1 MCNSVFKSILGRLFY
16 DSNGR
21 LSLFKVS
28 AILGVSIIC
37 FVNNQAFAS
46 FITGLVVF
54 GFILYI
60 ISPIVSGLVSSIVG
74 SGSGSSESIEG

>member
-1 MCNSVFKSILGRLFY
+1 MNSVFKSILGRLFY

-21 LSLFKVS
+21 LSLIRVS
-28 AILGVSIIC
+28 IIFGVSIIC

-60 ISPIVSGLVSSIVG
+60 ISPIISGLVSGIIG
-74 SGSGSSESIEG
+74 SGDNGTIEG

>member
-1 MCNSVFKSILGRLFY
+1 MCDSVFRSILGRLFY

-37 FVNNQAFAS
+37 FVYNSTFAS
-46 FITGLVVF
+46 FITGLVIF

-60 ISPIVSGLVSSIVG
+60 ISPILVGLVNSVVG
-74 SGSGSSESIEG
+74 SGSGDSEPIEG

>member
-1 MCNSVFKSILGRLFY
+1 MNALFKSILGRLFY
-16 DSNGR
+16 DSKGR

-28 AILGVSIIC
+28 IILGVSIIC

-60 ISPIVSGLVSSIVG
+60 ISPILVGLVSSIVG
-74 SGSGSSESIEG
+74 SSSGSEPIEG

>member
-1 MCNSVFKSILGRLFY
+1 MNALFKSVLGRLFY

-21 LSLFKVS
+21 LSLIRISIIF
-28 AILGVSIIC
+28 GVSIIC
-37 FVNNQAFAS
+37 FVNNSTFAS

-60 ISPIVSGLVSSIVG
+60 ISPIISGLVSSIVG
-74 SGSGSSESIEG
+74 SGSGDSEPIEG

>member
-1 MCNSVFKSILGRLFY
+1 MNVLFKSVLGRLFY

-21 LSLFKVS
+21 LSLIRVS
-28 AILGVSIIC
+28 IIFGVSIIC
-37 FVNNQAFAS
+37 FVNNSTFAS

-60 ISPIVSGLVSSIVG
+60 ISPIISGLVSSIVG
-74 SGSGSSESIEG
+74 SGSGDSEPIEG

>member
-1 MCNSVFKSILGRLFY
+1 MNMVLKSVLGRLFY

-21 LSLFKVS
+21 LSLIRVS
-28 AILGVSIIC
+28 IIFGVSIIC
-37 FVNNQAFAS
+37 FVNNSTFAS

-60 ISPIVSGLVSSIVG
+60 ISPIISGLVSSIVG
-74 SGSGSSESIEG
+74 SGSGDSEPIEG

>member
-16 DSNGR
+16 DSNSR
-21 LSLFKVS
+21 LSLIRVS
-28 AILGVSIIC
+28 LILGVSIIC
-37 FVNNQAFAS
+37 FVYNQAFAS

-60 ISPIVSGLVSSIVG
+60 ISPILVGLVNSIVG
-74 SGSGSSESIEG
+74 SGSGSESIEG

>member
-1 MCNSVFKSILGRLFY
+1 MNSVFIGGTTMFKSILGRLFY

-37 FVNNQAFAS
+37 FVYNQAFAS

-60 ISPIVSGLVSSIVG
+60 ISPIITGIITSIASGDS
-74 SGSGSSESIEG
+74 

>member
-1 MCNSVFKSILGRLFY
+1 MNSLLKSVLGRLFY

-21 LSLFKVS
+21 LSLIRVS

-60 ISPIVSGLVSSIVG
+60 ISPIVSGLISGIIG
-74 SGSGSSESIEG
+74 SGSGSNEPIEG

>member
-1 MCNSVFKSILGRLFY
+1 MNSLLKSVLGRLFY

-21 LSLFKVS
+21 LSLIRVS
-28 AILGVSIIC
+28 IIFGVSIIC

-60 ISPIVSGLVSSIVG
+60 ISPIISGLVSSIVG
-74 SGSGSSESIEG
+74 SGSGSNESIEG

>member
-1 MCNSVFKSILGRLFY
+1 MNSVFKSILGRLFY
-16 DSNGR
+16 DSHGR

-28 AILGVSIIC
+28 AVLGVSIIC
-37 FVNNQAFAS
+37 FINNNTFAS

-60 ISPIVSGLVSSIVG
+60 ISPIVSGLVSAIIG
-74 SGSGSSESIEG
+74 SGNSEPIEG

>member
-1 MCNSVFKSILGRLFY
+1 MNSVFKSILGRLFY

-37 FVNNQAFAS
+37 FVYNSTFAS
-46 FITGLVVF
+46 FITGLIVF

-60 ISPIVSGLVSSIVG
+60 ISPIISGIITSIA
-74 SGSGSSESIEG
+74 SGDS

>member
-1 MCNSVFKSILGRLFY
+1 MNALFKSILGRLFY

-28 AILGVSIIC
+28 IIFGVSIIC

-60 ISPIVSGLVSSIVG
+60 ISPIIVGLVNSVVG
-74 SGSGSSESIEG
+74 SGSGDSEPIED

>member
-1 MCNSVFKSILGRLFY
+1 MNSLLKSVLGRLFY

-21 LSLFKVS
+21 LSLIRVS
-28 AILGVSIIC
+28 IIFGVSIIC
-37 FVNNQAFAS
+37 FVNNSTFAS

-60 ISPIVSGLVSSIVG
+60 ISPIVSGLISGIVG
-74 SGSGSSESIEG
+74 SGSDSSEPIEG

>member
-1 MCNSVFKSILGRLFY
+1 MDSLFKSILGRLFY
-16 DSNGR
+16 DSKGR

-28 AILGVSIIC
+28 AILGISIIC
-37 FVNNQAFAS
+37 FIHNQAFAS

-60 ISPIVSGLVSSIVG
+60 ISPIVSGLISGIIG
-74 SGSGSSESIEG
+74 SGSGSNEPIEG

>member
-1 MCNSVFKSILGRLFY
+1 MSNAFFRSILGRLFY

-37 FVNNQAFAS
+37 FVYNSTFAS

-54 GFILYI
+54 GFIVYI
-60 ISPIVSGLVSSIVG
+60 ISPILVGLVSAIVG
-74 SGSGSSESIEG
+74 SGSSEPIEG

>member
-1 MCNSVFKSILGRLFY
+1 MNSVFKSVLGRLFY

-28 AILGVSIIC
+28 AVLGISIIC

-46 FITGLVVF
+46 FITGLIVF
-54 GFILYI
+54 GFVLYI
-60 ISPIVSGLVSSIVG
+60 ISPIVSGIVSSIVG
-74 SGSGSSESIEG
+74 SGGSESIEG

>member
-1 MCNSVFKSILGRLFY
+1 MDSLFKSILGRLFY

-28 AILGVSIIC
+28 AILGISIIC

-60 ISPIVSGLVSSIVG
+60 ISPIITGLINSIVG
-74 SGSGSSESIEG
+74 SGSGDSEPIEG

>member
-1 MCNSVFKSILGRLFY
+1 MNMVLKSVLGRLFY

-60 ISPIVSGLVSSIVG
+60 ISPIISGLVSSIVG
-74 SGSGSSESIEG
+74 SGSGSNEPIEG

>member
-1 MCNSVFKSILGRLFY
+1 MNALFKSILGRLFY

-28 AILGVSIIC
+28 AILGISIIC
-37 FVNNQAFAS
+37 FVYNQAFAS

-60 ISPIVSGLVSSIVG
+60 ISPILVGLVSSIVG
-74 SGSGSSESIEG
+74 SGSGSSEPIEG

>member
-1 MCNSVFKSILGRLFY
+1 MDSLFKSILGRLFY

-28 AILGVSIIC
+28 AVLGISIIC

-60 ISPIVSGLVSSIVG
+60 ISPIISGIVSAIVG
-74 SGSGSSESIEG
+74 SGSSEPIEG

>member
-1 MCNSVFKSILGRLFY
+1 MFKSILGRLFY

-37 FVNNQAFAS
+37 FIHNQAFAS

-74 SGSGSSESIEG
+74 SGSGDSEPIEG